1 MQQKSTSNLKKLFGV
16 GLKSLMNLQVGMMLL
31 LVLSIIYFL
40 GYDTAYVSS
49 NKKLTELETKRKT
62 LDEDFKKKQQ
72 EAEKL
77 KQWESE
83 LKGIETEI
91 PELKAGESARVTAI
105 TESKKIADLAQGI
118 GRDAEKFPPLPEPHN
133 KLTVLGFT
141 LISEQ
146 KVQVGDDAVPKTL
159 DSKAPAEAAPPA
171 GADATAAASKPL
183 IFSKFSYEL
192 RLKGTYPAMADLL
205 NQVGQS
211 SQLISIEKVIMKQKL
226 EGESSGANPSGSRQ
240 FGPNSSA
247 SQVNGS
253 DTGTKAETAGD
264 EVLLEMIMLF
274 SLYFHEPASP

>member
-62 LDEDFKKKQQ
+62 MDEEFKKKQQ

-91 PELKAGESARVTAI
+91 PELKAGESARVIAI

-141 LISEQ
+141 LVSEQ

-159 DSKAPAEAAPPA
+159 DNKAPAQAPSPA
-171 GADATAAASKPL
+171 GGDAAAAAAAKPL

-211 SQLISIEKVIMKQKL
+211 GQLISIEKVIMKQKVD
-226 EGESSGANPSGSRQ
+226 GESAGANPA
-240 FGPNSSA
+240 GPNPSSPPT
-247 SQVNGS
+247 
-253 DTGTKAETAGD
+253 TGTANASNVEKAGD

-274 SLYFHEPASP
+274 SLYFHEPASQ